1 MLKLDT
7 KKNIAAVEA
16 ASVAAKVESDFIA
29 NRAATVEAATVVVNG
44 NIYNANERS
53 IQRMTSA
60 VLSNA
65 DNEET
70 HPLRWSMADTASGVM
85 TDITLG
91 ELKQAL
97 KLATVQMELLWAK
110 PKGNEDE

>member
-7 KKNIAAVEA
+7 KQNIAAVEA
-16 ASVAAKVESDFIA
+16 EATAKKLEADFVAS
-29 NRAATVEAATVVVNG
+29 RAAAVEAATVTING

-53 IQRMTSA
+53 IHRMTSA
-60 VLSNA
+60 VLSFSDA
-65 DNEET
+65 DLSM
-70 HPLRWSMADTASGVM
+70 PLSWSMADTASGVM

-97 KLATVQMELLWAK
+97 QAATIQMAQLWSR
-110 PKGNEDE
+110 E